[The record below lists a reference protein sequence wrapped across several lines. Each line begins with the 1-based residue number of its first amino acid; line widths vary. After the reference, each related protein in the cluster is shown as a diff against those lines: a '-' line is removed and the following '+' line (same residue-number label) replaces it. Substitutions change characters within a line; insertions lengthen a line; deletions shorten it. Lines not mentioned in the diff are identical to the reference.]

1 MTIRQHLLNLFTGK
15 DNTTLDLG
23 RVLWASGSA
32 VFLGL
37 AVYHVVHTG
46 VFDYVAFGS
55 GFAGVLA
62 AGGAALWAKKDTEPH
77 APPPA

>member
-1 MTIRQHLLNLFTGK
+1 MTFRQHLLNLFTGK

-23 RVLWASGSA
+23 RVLWAKGA
-32 VFLGL
+32 VIFNAL
-37 AVYHVVHTG
+37 AVYSVVHTHT
-46 VFDYVAFGS
+46 FDFVSYGT

-77 APPPA
+77 ASPAA